1 MSSGYRFIVDTM
13 LGDLARWLRILGYDT
28 VYSRIYSDREVLE
41 LAFLGGRVLVTRD
54 GGLYRRAV
62 KMGVKS
68 VLVESTII
76 EERLAEVSVKLGI
89 DLIVDP
95 EKSRCPECN
104 GVLERVED
112 KSLVKDRVPP
122 NALNSYDIFYVCSKC
137 GKAYWEGS
145 HWHNIRRVI
154 EEAKRR
160 AEEYRKA
167 YRPRKIKT
175 RKGFGS
181 SAFKDKNTPHNVGAD
196 TEASEQA

>member
-1 MSSGYRFIVDTM
+1 MPSEYKFIVDTM

-41 LAFLGGRVLVTRD
+41 LAFLGGRVLITRD
-54 GGLYRRAV
+54 GGLHRKAV

-76 EERLAEVSVKLGI
+76 EERLAEASVKLGI
-89 DLIVDP
+89 DLIVNP

-122 NALNSYDIFYVCSKC
+122 NALNSYDVFYLCVKC

-145 HWHNIRRVI
+145 HWRNIRKVI
-154 EEAKRR
+154 DEARR
-160 AEEYRKA
+160 LAEEYRKA
-167 YRPRKIKT
+167 YRPRKIKSK
-175 RKGFGS
+175 KGFGGG
-181 SAFKDKNTPHNVGAD
+181 AFKDKNAPSNVGAD
-196 TEASEQA
+196 TEAGKQA